1 MLFCVV
7 SPLPGRP
14 RHQLAQRRR
23 AIVQLSLPLLET
35 AAAVPEPHVWEA
47 LTPDQRAAVIE
58 LLGRLFAKAAV
69 EAPSAAERR
78 NE

>member
-7 SPLPGRP
+7 SPLPGRS

-23 AIVQLSLPLLET
+23 AIVQLSLSLLEL
-35 AAAVPEPHVWEA
+35 AVPEARVWEA

-58 LLGRLFAKAAV
+58 LLGRLVAKAAV
-69 EAPSAAERR
+69 VAPPAEEPRD
-78 NE
+78 E

>member
-35 AAAVPEPHVWEA
+35 AAVPEPHVWEA

-69 EAPSAAERR
+69 EAPSAAEQRD
-78 NE
+78 E

>member
-14 RHQLAQRRR
+14 RHQLAQRRK
-23 AIVQLSLPLLET
+23 AIVQLSLTLLEL
-35 AAAVPEPHVWEA
+35 AVPEARVWET

-69 EAPSAAERR
+69 EAPSAEGQRD
-78 NE
+78 E

>member
-7 SPLPGRP
+7 SPVTGRL

-23 AIVQLSLPLLET
+23 TIVQLSLMLLEI
-35 AAAVPEPHVWEA
+35 AVPEARVWGA
-47 LTPDQRAAVIE
+47 LTPDQQAAVIE

-69 EAPSAAERR
+69 EAPSAE
-78 NE
+78 EQCDE

>member
-35 AAAVPEPHVWEA
+35 AVPETHVWEA

-78 NE
+78 AE